1 MTNFV
6 DIYQDLPCR
15 VTKVWQR
22 LQQQEKQQ
30 GECDLSVTAML
41 MTAATG
47 LAMPWESLKDV
58 GMGNSKNWNDPP
70 SFVNGDQRHYK
81 EVLKRCDAFLAK
93 KISQIDSLKSIS
105 FLHCPSMEGIR
116 DAVEYGNKD
125 ETVLSLDQ
133 HQVRCL
139 IRILRNAL
147 AHNNIVAFGDN
158 VNEIKKLGFFSE
170 KKTKTGNNCTTK
182 DGYLVLVIDTTAFQT
197 FLKAWFD
204 VIAPQTDSA
213 NDEQP

>member
-1 MTNFV
+1 ME
-6 DIYQDLPCR
+6 DISGLRGGQNHAPTATLATVSPTYSGR
-15 VTKVWQR
+15 VTAGFRIKGTQ
-22 LQQQEKQQ
+22 
-30 GECDLSVTAML
+30 
-41 MTAATG
+41 
-47 LAMPWESLKDV
+47 PW
-58 GMGNSKNWNDPP
+58 P
-70 SFVNGDQRHYK
+70 
-81 EVLKRCDAFLAK
+81 
-93 KISQIDSLKSIS
+93 KS
-105 FLHCPSMEGIR
+105 P
-116 DAVEYGNKD
+116 K
-125 ETVLSLDQ
+125 
-133 HQVRCL
+133 VRCL

>member
-1 MTNFV
+1 MSNFV
-6 DIYQDLPCR
+6 DIYQDLPSR
-15 VTKVWQR
+15 VSEAWQR
-22 LQQQEKQQ
+22 LQQQEQQ
-30 GECDLSVTAML
+30 QSGKRDLSVTAML
-41 MTAATG
+41 MAAATG
-47 LAMPWESLKDV
+47 LAMPLENLKDV
-58 GMGNSKNWNDPP
+58 GTGNSANWNEHP
-70 SFVNGDQRHYK
+70 SFANDNQRHYQAA
-81 EVLKRCDAFLAK
+81 LKRYNDFSAQKL
-93 KISQIDSLKSIS
+93 STIDYLKSIP
-105 FLHCPSMEGIR
+105 FMHCQSMSDIR
-116 DAVEYGNKD
+116 DAIEGGIKG
-125 ETVLSLDQ
+125 TQPWPKSPK
-133 HQVRCL
+133 VRCL